1 VAVAV
6 LGIAP
11 AGHVW
16 TASPKRVVLLGDV
29 LGQVGRNHLLEVLRR
44 GGFRDAVLAGVF
56 SAVDLASVA
65 HAAGESFVVVA
76 LQQGGVG
83 IGDRCNG
90 SIDGRG

>member
-1 VAVAV
+1 
-6 LGIAP
+6 L
-11 AGHVW
+11 
-16 TASPKRVVLLGDV
+16 TASPQRIVLLGDMF
-29 LGQVGRNHLLEVLRR
+29 GEVGRDHLFEVLRR
-44 GGFRDAVLAGVF
+44 RGLGDAILASVF

-83 IGDRCNG
+83 IGDRCDG